1 MRFSLS
7 VALLC
12 GLSLLGCTKPAIHAS
27 EAAIAS
33 ARFASAEPPSITLLT
48 VVSNS
53 NGSGAHSALLI
64 NAGEQIIYDPAGT
77 WYHPRLP
84 ERGDVHFGITPTM
97 VDFYIDYHAR
107 ITHHVVVQKVN
118 VSPEIAALVYRRALA
133 EGISADAMC
142 ANHVSDILVGVP
154 GFEPVRRTLFPKAI
168 MTAFDKI
175 PGVEKRVITDDDDNE
190 NHGVLMVQAGK
201 APR

>member
-1 MRFSLS
+1 MRAPLWA
-7 VALLC
+7 ALLC
-12 GLSLLGCTKPAIHAS
+12 GLSLMGCTKPAIHAS

-33 ARFASAEPPSITLLT
+33 ARYQDPAPPSITLLT
-48 VVSNS
+48 VISNS

-64 NAGEQIIYDPAGT
+64 NASEQIIYDPAGT

-84 ERGDVHFGITPTM
+84 ERGDVHFGITPQM
-97 VDFYIDYHAR
+97 VDFYVDYHAR
-107 ITHHVVVQKVN
+107 VTYHVVAQKVN
-118 VSPEIAALVYRRALA
+118 VSPEIAALVYRRALS
-133 EGISADAMC
+133 EGRSADAMC

-154 GFEPVRRTLFPKAI
+154 GFEPVRRTLFPKGI
-168 MTAFDKI
+168 MAAFDKI
-175 PGVEKRVITDDDDNE
+175 PGVEKRVITDEDDNE